1 MPTYSAPSWQHPF
14 VQRLKLSRLAGER
27 CSKGVTAGDE
37 GVTATSSESWVRPA
51 SPAKEAGTPDTHP
64 MICAFR
70 RQAKCGREYKD

>member
-1 MPTYSAPSWQHPF
+1 MPGLSGCMRL

-37 GVTATSSESWVRPA
+37 GVTAQVAESWVRPA
-51 SPAKEAGTPDTHP
+51 PAANEAGTPETRP

-70 RQAKCGREYKD
+70 R